1 MVIYMKK
8 IIYSLVILLGI
19 LSININAKADDS
31 CTSDAL
37 RPCFSGTCDS
47 SDSSILKEEG
57 PTTVKGN
64 YYTQFTCVD
73 SGAVTVTCQ
82 RVGYTMVYKHQ
93 VVCKRAADTGNS
105 NTGSSEN
112 EGTNE
117 GGSSN
122 TGTTDGWTNTGGGST
137 HTGGFISEMCD
148 VNENPGVMR
157 AFKAG
162 GYALYILKIVIPI
175 ILIIMG
181 MVDLFQAVIGNDD
194 KDVSKSVMKL
204 IYRVIA
210 GVAIFIIPTVIN
222 YVFNLV
228 DNNPTSNF
236 KACYECLLDAS
247 KCPVIPKVGG

>member
-8 IIYSLVILLGI
+8 IIYSLVILLGM
-19 LSININAKADDS
+19 LCININAKADNS
-31 CTSDAL
+31 CTNNAL
-37 RPCFSGTCDS
+37 KPCFSGTCES
-47 SDSSILKEEG
+47 SNESILKEDG
-57 PTTVKGN
+57 PTTLHGN
-64 YYTQFTCVD
+64 YYTQFTCMG
-73 SGAVTVTCQ
+73 SGDVTVTCQ
-82 RVGYTMVYKHQ
+82 RVGYTIIYRHHVT
-93 VVCKRAADTGNS
+93 CSGAADPVS
-105 NTGSSEN
+105 NGSTEN
-112 EGTNE
+112 EGTDV

-122 TGTTDGWTNTGGGST
+122 TGTTDTEGWTDTDGGSS
-137 HTGGFISEMCD
+137 HTGGFISKMCD

-181 MVDLFQAVIGNDD
+181 VVDLFQAVIGNDD
-194 KDVSKSVMKL
+194 KDVTKSVTKL

-210 GVAIFIIPTVIN
+210 GVVIFIIPTVIN

-236 KACYECLLDAS
+236 KECYECLLDAS